1 MMISDL
7 QFRVSKW
14 TPLLGLHCS
23 IHIIKFGIYAKKKYR
38 FCLMDA
44 VGRKTSSEAYTVLG
58 VYYLYSDTCTDFTF
72 YFPSAMDM
80 RL

>member
-1 MMISDL
+1 MVSDL

-23 IHIIKFGIYAKKKYR
+23 IHIIKFGMYAKKISL
-38 FCLMDA
+38 CLMDA
-44 VGRKTSSEAYTVLG
+44 VGRKTSSEAYTILV
-58 VYYLYSDTCTDFTF
+58 VYYLYSDTCTDFTS
-72 YFPSAMDM
+72 YFHSAMDM